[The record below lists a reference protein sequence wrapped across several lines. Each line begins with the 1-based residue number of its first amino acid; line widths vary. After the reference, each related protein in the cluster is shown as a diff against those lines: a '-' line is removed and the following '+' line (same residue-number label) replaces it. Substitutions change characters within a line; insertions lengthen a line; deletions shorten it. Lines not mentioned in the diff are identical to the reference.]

1 MEEIWKPI
9 KGLENRYEVS
19 NYGNVKSLNYNKT
32 GKEQIL
38 KQFENTWGYMQ
49 VFLGANNEYLVAKLV
64 YETFIGPIPKGMQV
78 NHIDENKKNNA
89 VWNLNLMTAKENA
102 NWGTRN
108 DRMLKARNK
117 TSERWAE
124 KVVEQYTKD
133 GQLVKEYKSV
143 AEVVRVNNFGQG
155 NISNCCN
162 GKLKSAYGYVWKYKE
177 VA

>member
-9 KGLENRYEVS
+9 EGYGNSYEAS

-38 KQFENTWGYMQ
+38 KQFENTGGYMQ
-49 VFLGANNEYLVAKLV
+49 VFLGKGNEPLVSVLI

-78 NHIDENKKNNA
+78 NHIDENKRNNA

-143 AEVVRVNNFGQG
+143 AEVVRVNNFSQG